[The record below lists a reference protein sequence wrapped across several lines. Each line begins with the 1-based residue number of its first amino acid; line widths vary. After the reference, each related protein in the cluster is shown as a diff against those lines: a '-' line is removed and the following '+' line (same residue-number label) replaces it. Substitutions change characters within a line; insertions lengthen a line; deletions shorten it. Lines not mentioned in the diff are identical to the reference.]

1 MCDRRGTQGRA
12 AFDRPGA
19 VKLGEGRKY
28 NKIEALIKLII
39 FLTGLHNILIK
50 SFVCRVEQPIA
61 MRLPGAGNS

>member
-39 FLTGLHNILIK
+39 FLAGLHILIK

-61 MRLPGAGNS
+61 MRLPSAGGS